1 MLILWIATLIA
12 NRKTEQQSQTKPKLN
27 NFVPA
32 QFSKM
37 KHEREMKIERQ
48 ARENAALVAQQRVS
62 CNYQSIFSP
71 QTTFPLLQVM

>member
-1 MLILWIATLIA
+1 VIA
-12 NRKTEQQSQTKPKLN
+12 NRKAEQQSQTKPKLQ

-32 QFSKM
+32 HFSKM

-62 CNYQSIFSP
+62 E
-71 QTTFPLLQVM
+71 

>member
-1 MLILWIATLIA
+1 MIPTAAGIA
-12 NRKTEQQSQTKPKLN
+12 NRKAEQQSQTKPKLQ

-32 QFSKM
+32 HLSKM

-62 CNYQSIFSP
+62 K
-71 QTTFPLLQVM
+71 